1 MANDLLN
8 TALQQKI
15 LPAVTFLSAGEALP
29 VAEAILKGGLYVME
43 ITFRT
48 SAAAEAIN
56 LIRKNLPEMYV
67 GAGTLLSGIQ
77 IKQAVEAGAQFGL
90 APGFNP
96 SVCNNAIKNNLPFIP
111 GVMTPSEIERAAEM
125 GFDILK
131 LFPAAQL
138 DGIGF
143 LKALSEPYLQLQ
155 TKFIPMGGV
164 SVHNMN
170 EYLQQKNVI
179 AVGGSWLAKGDL
191 ISEKKFD
198 KITELVREALLRIQ

>member
-29 VAEAILKGGLYVME
+29 VAEAILKGGLHVME

-125 GFDILK
+125 SFDILK

-179 AVGGSWLAKGDL
+179 AVGGSWLAKGDF

-198 KITELVREALLRIQ
+198 KITELVRDALLRIQ

>member
-1 MANDLLN
+1 
-8 TALQQKI
+8 
-15 LPAVTFLSAGEALP
+15 
-29 VAEAILKGGLYVME
+29 ME

-67 GAGTLLSGIQ
+67 GAGTLLSEIQ
-77 IKQAVEAGAQFGL
+77 INQAVEAGAQFGL

-125 GFDILK
+125 SFDILK

-191 ISEKKFD
+191 ISENKFD